1 MKIHSKKGLSR
12 FIVVSTIIFFT
23 VIPAQVM
30 GQWSIGAAFESRNE
44 DPTNGFGV
52 MVERSILD
60 FIPIVD
66 LGLRAHFSYFNEE
79 NDIQNGNVTVSR
91 KLESYDFGL
100 AATGGVPLGLFK
112 PYVGAGI
119 GSDNFQIENNSE
131 KVLDESNFYWN
142 AFGGAKL
149 TLIPFL
155 TPFVEYRWTR
165 LSGTDEIR
173 FDNFGRVAIGVSL
186 NF

>member
-1 MKIHSKKGLSR
+1 MTTIYNKGKHL
-12 FIVVSTIIFFT
+12 IILGLAVLIIMSVPIDT
-23 VIPAQVM
+23 KA
-30 GQWSIGAAFESRNE
+30 QWSIGAAFESRNE

-52 MVERSILD
+52 KVERSILNI
-60 FIPIVD
+60 IPIVD

-79 NDIQNGNVTVSR
+79 NEFQDGNVTVSR
-91 KLESYDFGL
+91 EVESYDFGL
-100 AATGGVPLGLFK
+100 AATGGVPLGLFT

-149 TLIPFL
+149 TLIPLL
-155 TPFVEYRWTR
+155 TPFVEYRWSR
-165 LSGTDEIR
+165 LTGTDDIG
-173 FDNFGRVAIGVSL
+173 FDNFGRVSVGVSL